1 MSNNNNIKF
10 NTRIIFPD
18 NIEAETQVIEQAIV
32 TLCLLPVDVIDISFA
47 SPSINLVKAAS
58 QKAQNIFT
66 AHFNDKFQLP
76 LIQASVKCSDYLHDA
91 NIFSTPALKDI
102 DMFELNINIQ
112 DDEAILNAFTA
123 MINAQAI
130 KDFYTVNLN
139 RKYHSNSQLKML
151 IDKFYELVPSDAL
164 HICVNGD
171 EEDFDSC
178 GDDYFNA
185 VQAIATCDILLKD
198 LKIRHRKKY
207 KNLKIYLTDEVNQ
220 KTIALARLCEL
231 DLDGFSFGSHSS
243 EAFLGPLIRELAN
256 SSLSSLNSYNDYN
269 DLIKLC
275 IENFMDYNFNFYN
288 YK

>member
-1 MSNNNNIKF
+1 MSNNNIKF

-18 NIEAETQVIEQAIV
+18 NIEAETQVIEQVII

-76 LIQASVKCSDYLHDA
+76 LIQASVKCSDYLQDE

-123 MINAQAI
+123 MISAQAI

-139 RKYHSNSQLKML
+139 RKHHSNSQLKML
-151 IDKFYELVPSDAL
+151 IDKFYELVPNDAL

-243 EAFLGPLIRELAN
+243 EAFLGPLIQELAN